1 MNNIVI
7 SIILCASWC
16 LRALVAKKFP
26 ATKALRHKGYT
37 KLLLLFMLAF
47 ASCQQKTEN
56 QTLTLSKPESSYPIE
71 ENKEKYDIPNTKEGY
86 IKAGKTLKNPL
97 ENTQQNIE
105 AGEILY
111 IENCQQCH
119 GENGDGQSIM
129 VQEEKYPPPPDF
141 RERLNEIEEGQIFHS
156 LTYGKNLMPGNQ
168 KDLSTRERWLL
179 VLYIKNLA
187 GIDD

>member
-1 MNNIVI
+1 MNNKFPK
-7 SIILCASWC
+7 ILLSVSSS
-16 LRALVAKKFP
+16 LSGLVAGNIF
-26 ATKALRHKGYT
+26 ATKALRHKGYA
-37 KLLLLFMLAF
+37 KVLLLFMLAF
-47 ASCQQKTEN
+47 ASCQQKIEN

-111 IENCQQCH
+111 IENCQHCH

-129 VQEEKYPPPPDF
+129 VQKEKYPPPPDF

-168 KDLSTRERWLL
+168 KDLSMRERWLL
-179 VLYIKNLA
+179 VIYIKNLA

>member
-1 MNNIVI
+1 MNNKFPK
-7 SIILCASWC
+7 ILLSVSSS
-16 LRALVAKKFP
+16 LSVFVAKKHL
-26 ATKALRHKGYT
+26 ATKALRHKGFT
-37 KLLLLFMLAF
+37 LVIVLFILAF

-56 QTLTLSKPESSYPIE
+56 QTITLSKPESSYPIE

-105 AGEILY
+105 TGKILY
-111 IENCQQCH
+111 TENCQHCH
-119 GENGDGQSIM
+119 GKNGDGQSIM
-129 VQEEKYPPPPDF
+129 VQKEKYPPPPDF

-168 KDLSTRERWLL
+168 KDLSMRERWLL
-179 VLYIKNLA
+179 VIYIKNLA